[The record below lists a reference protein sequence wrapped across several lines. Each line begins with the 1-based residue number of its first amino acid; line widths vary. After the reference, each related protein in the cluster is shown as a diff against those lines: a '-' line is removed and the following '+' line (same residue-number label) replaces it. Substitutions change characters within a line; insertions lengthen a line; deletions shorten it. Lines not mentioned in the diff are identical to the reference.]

1 MSTIRVSDAIDGAQK
16 RTWPNSEAVDRAK
29 TRRAWARIGVAVAI
43 GTIAASYQLR
53 LSLLMPHFG
62 TDFDPIRLGARLLWR
77 GESPYQI
84 GPGARY
90 SWNFPLLYPM
100 PAVLV
105 AAFLNGVDLAAER
118 AIFVFV
124 AASTLAYVCTR
135 RQWWPLLAFASA
147 SFLHA
152 ASFAQWS
159 PLLLAAWYAPAFGFV
174 LMAKPNIGGAI
185 LSGAQSRKAL
195 AVSVAGC
202 AIILAASF
210 VARPTWFGE
219 WLDSIRGQE
228 HIRPFI
234 LSWLGAPL
242 LLAALRWRRPEARL
256 LLALAVIPQNPT
268 IYDALLLFAVADTPP
283 QAVVLATLSWFVEP
297 LHDAFHPGATFVS
310 WAHAWALSLLPL
322 MYLPAL
328 VMVLR
333 RPNVVREPT

>member
-1 MSTIRVSDAIDGAQK
+1 
-16 RTWPNSEAVDRAK
+16 
-29 TRRAWARIGVAVAI
+29 VAVGI
-43 GTIAASYQLR
+43 GTIAALYQLR
-53 LSLLMPHFG
+53 LSFLMPHFG

-90 SWNFPLLYPM
+90 YWNFPLLYPM
-100 PAVLV
+100 PAVLL
-105 AAFLNGVDLAAER
+105 AALLNGVDLIAER
-118 AIFVFV
+118 ATFVFV

-159 PLLLAAWYAPAFGFV
+159 PLLLAAWYAPALAFV
-174 LMAKPNIGGAI
+174 LMAKPNVGGAV
-185 LSGAQSRKAL
+185 LAGAESRKAL

-202 AIILAASF
+202 AIILSLSF
-210 VARPTWFGE
+210 VVRPTWFGE
-219 WLDSIRGQE
+219 WLNSIRGQE

-256 LLALAVIPQNPT
+256 LLALAILPQNPT
-268 IYDALLLFAVADTPP
+268 IYDALLLFAVADTPR
-283 QAVVLATLSWFVEP
+283 QALLLATLSWFVEP
-297 LHDAFHPGATFVS
+297 LHDAFHPGSTFAS
-310 WAHAWALSLLPL
+310 GAHAWAMALLAL

-333 RPNVVREPT
+333 RPNVAGERT

>member
-1 MSTIRVSDAIDGAQK
+1 MLNSMSSDRG
-16 RTWPNSEAVDRAK
+16 T
-29 TRRAWARIGVAVAI
+29 TRRTWARIAVAVGI
-43 GTIAASYQLR
+43 GTIAALYQLR
-53 LSLLMPHFG
+53 LSTLMPHFG

-90 SWNFPLLYPM
+90 YWNFPLLYPM
-100 PAVLV
+100 PAVLL
-105 AAFLNGVDLAAER
+105 AAPLNGLGLLAER
-118 AIFVFV
+118 ATFVFV
-124 AASTLAYVCTR
+124 AAATLAYVSTR

-159 PLLLAAWYAPAFGFV
+159 PLLLAAWYAPALGFV
-174 LMAKPNIGGAI
+174 LMAKPNVGGTVLA
-185 LSGAQSRKAL
+185 GAESRKAL

-256 LLALAVIPQNPT
+256 LLALAVFPQNPT
-268 IYDALLLFAVADTPP
+268 IYDALLLFAVADTPRE
-283 QAVVLATLSWFVEP
+283 ALVLATLSWFVEP
-297 LHDAFHPGATFVS
+297 LHDAFHPGDTFAG
-310 WAHAWALSLLPL
+310 WAHAWATALLPL

-333 RPNVVREPT
+333 RPNVRPATDRG

>member
-1 MSTIRVSDAIDGAQK
+1 MSTQQRGTLPSSVS
-16 RTWPNSEAVDRAK
+16 SDRG
-29 TRRAWARIGVAVAI
+29 TRRRTWARIAVAI
-43 GTIAASYQLR
+43 VIGAIAAFYQLR

-84 GPGARY
+84 GPGARFY
-90 SWNFPLLYPM
+90 WNFPLLYPM
-100 PAVLV
+100 PAVLL
-105 AAFLNGVDLAAER
+105 AALLNGVGLVAER
-118 AIFVFV
+118 ATFVFV
-124 AASTLAYVCTR
+124 AAATLAYVCTLR
-135 RQWWPLLAFASA
+135 EWWPLLAFASA

-159 PLLLAAWYAPAFGFV
+159 PLLLAAWYAPALGFV
-174 LMAKPNIGGAI
+174 LMAKPNVGAAV
-185 LSGAQSRKAL
+185 LAAAESRKVR
-195 AVSVAGC
+195 AVLVVSC

-210 VARPTWFGE
+210 VVRPTWLGE
-219 WLDSIRGQE
+219 WLDSIPGQE

-242 LLAALRWRRPEARL
+242 LLAGLRWRRPEARL

-268 IYDALLLFAVADTPP
+268 IYDALLLFTVADTPRE
-283 QAVVLATLSWFVEP
+283 ALVLATLSWFVEP
-297 LHDAFHPGATFVS
+297 LHDAIHPGVTFAN
-310 WAHAWALSLLPL
+310 WAHAWAMSLLPL

-333 RPNVVREPT
+333 RPNIARNRH